1 MRAAAVV
8 AVTGVLLALPVP
20 AYAQQA
26 GQCAPPEA
34 TVAQPEPWAQ
44 QRLSPARV
52 WPMTKGAVRIAV
64 VDTGVSAE
72 APTLAGAVSEGVDVS
87 GGTANTDCAGHGT
100 FLAGLIAS
108 RPMEKTAFAGIA
120 PAAQIVPVRVTND
133 PARVDPVVLAAGVR
147 AAVDSGARIVAI
159 GVVNTVDA
167 PELQA
172 AVELARS
179 RDVLVI
185 APAAVRQAKQRA
197 YPASAD
203 GVVAVAPVGPDGPP
217 KSSLLG
223 AQPTVAAPAEQLVG
237 IGPAGLGH
245 RLASGP
251 ELAVAFVAASAA
263 LVWEQY
269 PELPAI
275 EVTKRLVATADRPSG
290 QVPHPVVGYGIV
302 DPVAAVSTLLTGQ
315 TKPPASREHIS
326 MVLPAAEDT
335 GPARAAMWFVAV
347 LAGAA
352 VVAAG
357 TAAVVTR
364 ARRRGWRAA
373 APLGR
378 RGRDIPT

>member
-1 MRAAAVV
+1 MRGWAVLAAVGLV
-8 AVTGVLLALPVP
+8 LAVPVLGVPVP
-20 AYAQQA
+20 AAAQQQ

-34 TVAQPEPWAQ
+34 TVAQPVPWAQ
-44 QRLSPARV
+44 QRLSPERV
-52 WPMTKGAVRIAV
+52 WAMTKGAVRVAV

-72 APTLAGAVSEGVDVS
+72 APTLAGAVAEGVDVS
-87 GGTANTDCAGHGT
+87 GGPANTDCAGHGT
-100 FLAGLIAS
+100 FLAGLIAA
-108 RPMEKTAFAGIA
+108 RPMERTAFAGVA

-133 PARVDPVVLAAGVR
+133 PARVDPVVLAAGLR

-172 AVELARS
+172 AVDLARS
-179 RDVLVI
+179 RDVVVI

-217 KSSLLG
+217 KSALLG

-237 IGPAGLGH
+237 IGPSGLGH

-251 ELAVAFVAASAA
+251 ELAVAFVAGSAA
-263 LVWEQY
+263 LVREQY
-269 PELPAI
+269 PELPAV
-275 EVTKRLVATADRPSG
+275 EVVKRLMATADRPSG
-290 QVPHPVVGYGIV
+290 QVPHPAVGYGIV

-315 TKPPASREHIS
+315 TKPAPSTEHIS
-326 MVLPAAEDT
+326 MVLPTPEDT

-347 LAGAA
+347 LAGASL
-352 VVAAG
+352 VAGG
-357 TAAVVTR
+357 TAAVVGR
-364 ARRRGWRAA
+364 ARRRRWRAA
-373 APLGR
+373 AG
-378 RGRDIPT
+378 